1 MKSLKHEWIKEEIV
15 LENNRFTILILEN
28 QKFFR
33 IFIFQLEKQI
43 REDEEFLVFSEDLK
57 PLLLSKEAVLITDL
71 FLIPFDEKKAIT
83 LIYKDLEKKMNEDL
97 RIGLNKVNSII
108 GDYLSDITY
117 DYFLP
122 LTFDDELSL
131 ASLLKLTNVRPD
143 YDTLNYLDALIKRIK
158 MISVLLKK
166 NIFFLVNLHDLLDEE
181 ELKTFYHEMNL
192 LHIDVVVIDAHEP
205 KTKLEDYEKIIII
218 DKDLCEIL
226 K

>member
-1 MKSLKHEWIKEEIV
+1 MKSLKHEWIKEEIL
-15 LENNRFTILILEN
+15 LENNRFTTLVLEN

-33 IFIFQLEKQI
+33 DFIFQLEKQI

-181 ELKTFYHEMNL
+181 ELKTFYHEINL
-192 LHIDVVVIDAHEP
+192 LHIDVIAIDAHEP
-205 KTKLEDYEKIIII
+205 KTKLKDYEKIIII